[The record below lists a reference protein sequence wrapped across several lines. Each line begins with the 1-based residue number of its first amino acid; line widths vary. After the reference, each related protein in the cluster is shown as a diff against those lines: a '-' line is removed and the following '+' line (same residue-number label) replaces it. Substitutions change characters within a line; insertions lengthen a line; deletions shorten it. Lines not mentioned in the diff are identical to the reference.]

1 MHSGVLFHHQTKV
14 GSHEKARVVSTPF
27 EISALKNS
35 QLYNPPY
42 RQRTLE
48 QLTVVTGLPLLL
60 RSSRLALNFGSAVR
74 FAIIVRAFGVSMFLV
89 RESCVLNLGPFLTL
103 MTEGFMAAL
112 PSLQP
117 CTVQILNYSPTLPA
131 FSQVFWA
138 HGVLPSC
145 A

>member
-89 RESCVLNLGPFLTL
+89 RES
-103 MTEGFMAAL
+103 A
-112 PSLQP
+112 S
-117 CTVQILNYSPTLPA
+117 
-131 FSQVFWA
+131 
-138 HGVLPSC
+138 
-145 A
+145 